1 MYKNSARE
9 IGTLR
14 YFREMLQ
21 RRNVTK
27 DVKHFEECEQ
37 LFLVVGKGYTVE
49 ALLNFFSMST
59 VSDPPRKNSPPY
71 RLMSGEKHRKA
82 YWDGMLDKFIDEHLI
97 TPGLLYAEGKR
108 QDDTPIEL
116 SNESPDLVREY
127 SLLLLKYYFL
137 VVDIKDAVREGN
149 GERINQLHKQL
160 LHHFKTDSGYN
171 AYGIEMFVSIIQNEV
186 LLSEE
191 EAYQCTWAATANWTG
206 SKAKNLE
213 IDLMQENRNRDLKKL
228 IKSMGAN
235 KTDKA
240 IERASKAVGGVRK
253 VVQNFEAQAAIHAKS
268 TAHGHKSS
276 SLDEL
281 KILKDL
287 HNLKP
292 FTYES
297 GRKHTSFPS
306 VSSDPLCDL
315 EEGKFNDWLKRHK
328 KNLLYNVPTM
338 EGYAENNDESD
349 EG

>member
-9 IGTLR
+9 VETLR

-27 DVKHFEECEQ
+27 NVKHFEECEQ
-37 LFLVVGKGYTVE
+37 LFVLVGKCYAVE
-49 ALLNFFSMST
+49 ALLNFFGMST
-59 VSDPPRKNSPPY
+59 ESDPPRKNSPPY
-71 RLMSGEKHRKA
+71 RLMSVEEHRIA
-82 YWDGMLDKFIDEHLI
+82 YWDGMLDNFINEHLI
-97 TPGLLYAEGKR
+97 TPDMISVDGNTRKDE
-108 QDDTPIEL
+108 TPSVL
-116 SNESPDLVREY
+116 SSESPDLVREY

-137 VVDIKDAVREGN
+137 FADIKDAVKKGN
-149 GERINQLHKQL
+149 GQRINQLHKQL

-171 AYGIEMFVSIIQNEV
+171 AYGIEMFISIIQNEV

-206 SKAKNLE
+206 GKEKNLE
-213 IDLMQENRNRDLKKL
+213 IDLMQENRNLKKL

-253 VVQNFEAQAAIHAKS
+253 VMQNFDAQAAIHAKS
-268 TAHGHKSS
+268 TAHGHKYSS
-276 SLDEL
+276 SDER
-281 KILKDL
+281 KIMKDL
-287 HNLKP
+287 RNLKP
-292 FTYES
+292 FTHES
-297 GRKHTSFPS
+297 DRKHDAFPS

-315 EEGKFNDWLKRHK
+315 EEVKFNDWLKRHT

-338 EGYAENNDESD
+338 EADVESDDES